1 MNLLLD
7 IKEAKQIAEQY
18 RFLIKEKLRFRPY
31 ENAVIYSIEPVLV
44 GNDVDYKVFAK
55 AVYKVPEMMPE
66 LTQVTEYKQV
76 EIDLFDLIFIQRLP
90 ILFDLDDLILATE

>member
-7 IKEAKQIAEQY
+7 LTEAKSIANQY
-18 RFLIKEKLRFRPY
+18 QFLITHKLGFKPY
-31 ENAVIYSIEPVLV
+31 ENAIIHQIEPVLE
-44 GNDVDYKVFAK
+44 GADDYRVIVK

-66 LTQVTEYKQV
+66 LTQEPEYRVV

-90 ILFDLDDLILATE
+90 ILFELDDLILSTH

>member
-7 IKEAKQIAEQY
+7 QQEAKIIAEQY
-18 RFLIKEKLRFRPY
+18 QYLIKEKLGFKPY
-31 ENAVIYSIEPVLV
+31 KDAVINQIEPILEA
-44 GNDVDYKVFAK
+44 DDDYKVIVK

-66 LTQVTEYKQV
+66 LTQEPEYRVV

-90 ILFDLDDLILATE
+90 ILFELDDLILSTH